1 MIYQSDILIDKFINE
16 IIFRNKK
23 DGFFVE
29 IGALDGVIFS
39 NSYIFEKY
47 LNWSGVCVEPDSR
60 WKDSI
65 IQNRKCNI
73 SFNVI
78 SDTSNLD
85 VEFCIHKNGGESFI
99 KSEMRSWISESDV
112 VEINKVKTQT
122 LTDLLDSIKA
132 PKLVD
137 WISIDTEGSELKI
150 LSKFLN
156 DAQYDA
162 NFINIEHT
170 GNEDIHKLFEDS
182 NYIRIYSPFLNL
194 FKFDP
199 ITHHTLRLNRTGQYC
214 DLNNNIIETDYLKLD
229 SINYEHYFI
238 NKEFLK
244 HNPHLKSFI

>member
-47 LNWSGVCVEPDSR
+47 LNWSGVCIEPDSR

-99 KSEMRSWISESDV
+99 KCV
-112 VEINKVKTQT
+112 T
-122 LTDLLDSIKA
+122 
-132 PKLVD
+132 
-137 WISIDTEGSELKI
+137 
-150 LSKFLN
+150 
-156 DAQYDA
+156 
-162 NFINIEHT
+162 
-170 GNEDIHKLFEDS
+170 
-182 NYIRIYSPFLNL
+182 
-194 FKFDP
+194 
-199 ITHHTLRLNRTGQYC
+199 
-214 DLNNNIIETDYLKLD
+214 
-229 SINYEHYFI
+229 
-238 NKEFLK
+238 
-244 HNPHLKSFI
+244 HNPSNIFIEMLRGLRGHGLEASHVVLDFI